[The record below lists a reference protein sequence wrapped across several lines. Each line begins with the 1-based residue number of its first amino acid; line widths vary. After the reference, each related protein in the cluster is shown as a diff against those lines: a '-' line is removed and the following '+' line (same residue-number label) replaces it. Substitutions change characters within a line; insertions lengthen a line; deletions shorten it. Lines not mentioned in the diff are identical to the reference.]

1 MSSDI
6 VRTLGPVIA
15 VLEQLGVAYRVGGSV
30 ATSAF
35 GVPRSTLD
43 VDIACSLR
51 DEHVDAFVQA
61 LAATYYVDADMIREA
76 ISRLAS
82 FNLVMLETMIKVDV
96 FISPSD
102 AYDREAFARSVRMSL
117 EPGSREF
124 DIATAEDMIL
134 RKLDWY
140 RKGGG
145 VSERQWTDVIGV
157 LRVQGTA
164 LDFAY
169 LEKWAGLLD
178 LDALLARARAEAA
191 KP

>member
-6 VRTLGPVIA
+6 VRTLVPVVA

-30 ATSAF
+30 ATSAL

-43 VDIACSLR
+43 VDIACALR

-61 LAATYYVDADMIREA
+61 LAATYYVDADMIRDA
-76 ISRLAS
+76 ISRRAS

-96 FISPSD
+96 FVSPSD
-102 AYDREAFARSVRMSL
+102 AYDREAFGRGVRMSL
-117 EPGSREF
+117 EPGSPEF

-140 RKGGG
+140 RKGDGI
-145 VSERQWTDVIGV
+145 SERQWSDVIGV

-191 KP
+191 